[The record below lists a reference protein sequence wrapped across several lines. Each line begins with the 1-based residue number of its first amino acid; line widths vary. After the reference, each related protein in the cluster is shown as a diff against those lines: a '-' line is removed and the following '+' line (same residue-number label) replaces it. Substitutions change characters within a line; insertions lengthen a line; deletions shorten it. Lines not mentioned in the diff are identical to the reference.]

1 MKRFFFWL
9 VVMSITSIINVMHAQ
24 VVPADSNFYRV
35 VKTNQQEYIGKIVN
49 DDGREILLE
58 TISLGKLYIAKS
70 DIQSITRIEAGK
82 DVTDLEFRGKG
93 VFSTRYQFST
103 NAFPIE
109 KNENYALI
117 NLYGP
122 EVHFSVSKN
131 FSVGV
136 LATWIASPI
145 VLALKYTIP
154 TKNEKVNFG
163 FGTLMGSVG
172 YLNNSKGFGGL
183 HWGMVTY
190 GDRKNNVTLSL
201 GYSYLNTQERTTS
214 YVKTPGTY
222 PVSNYNVNTGVGYVS
237 SPYEFVE
244 SVVPLIKGPTIGLA
258 GIRSIGKKASFVFDM
273 MFNYSQRIN
282 PTQSIEFI
290 NYDPITNIPAS
301 GIVGPVGSDSDVSTF
316 INFMIM
322 PGMRFQKN
330 ENKAFQVSLAGIIGS
345 ETKSYQFSLPG
356 IIGSETISNKKEHSF
371 PFPMCTWFYKF

>member
-1 MKRFFFWL
+1 MRIR
-9 VVMSITSIINVMHAQ
+9 SI
-24 VVPADSNFYRV
+24 PATF
-35 VKTNQQEYIGKIVN
+35 IVN
-49 DDGREILLE
+49 DCAYEGYDIEFFENINEKDKENIKGKVGWGSVVDSWNKASQFIDAVQSRGVISTVLDYAGIDNSGGDRVSDEIYNSGTCLECYDNCAICVDGKCFDEVLFHDCKNCNICCF
-58 TISLGKLYIAKS
+58 TKNDDCFDDFAK
-70 DIQSITRIEAGK
+70 
-82 DVTDLEFRGKG
+82 
-93 VFSTRYQFST
+93 
-103 NAFPIE
+103 
-109 KNENYALI
+109 
-117 NLYGP
+117 NLNP
-122 EVHFSVSKN
+122 NDS
-131 FSVGV
+131 
-136 LATWIASPI
+136 
-145 VLALKYTIP
+145 
-154 TKNEKVNFG
+154 KNEKLNFG
-163 FGTLMGSVG
+163 FGTLLGSVG

-222 PVSNYNVNTGVGYVS
+222 PVSYYNVNTGVGYVS
-237 SPYEFVE
+237 SPYEVIE

-273 MFNYSQRIN
+273 MFNYSQRIT

-290 NYDPITNIPAS
+290 NFDPITNIPTS
-301 GIVGPVGSDSDVSTF
+301 GIVGPVGSDSNVSTF

-345 ETKSYQFSLPG
+345 ETKSY
-356 IIGSETISNKKEHSF
+356 KKEHSF

>member
-58 TISLGKLYIAKS
+58 TISLGKLYITKS
-70 DIQSITRIEAGK
+70 DIQSITRIETGK
-82 DVTDLEFRGKG
+82 DMIDQEFRGKG

-109 KNENYALI
+109 KNENYAMI

-154 TKNEKVNFG
+154 TKNEKLNFG
-163 FGTLMGSVG
+163 FGTLLGSVG

-201 GYSYLNTQERTTS
+201 GYSYLNTQES
-214 YVKTPGTY
+214 KISGVNTPGTY
-222 PVSNYNVNTGVGYVS
+222 PVSYYNVNTGVGYVS
-237 SPYEFVE
+237 SPYEAVE

-273 MFNYSQRIN
+273 MFNYSQRIT
-282 PTQSIEFI
+282 PTQSIEYI
-290 NYDPITNIPAS
+290 NFDPITNIPAS
-301 GIVGPVGSDSDVSTF
+301 AIVGPVGSDSNVSTF

-345 ETKSYQFSLPG
+345 ETKSY
-356 IIGSETISNKKEHSF
+356 KKEHSF